1 MDEINRKDIRVNDV
15 VFVKRAGDVI
25 PEVDRVSLDNRT
37 NSIKIKHPLKC
48 PACGTKLVK
57 ISNQSIYKC
66 TNQYNCKPQI
76 VQTIQHFASR
86 KAMNITGLGESII
99 ESLVDLKIIKNF
111 TDLYGLT
118 IKRLQDIERL
128 GEKSSQN
135 LIDSIN
141 DSKKIPFDKLIYALG
156 IKEVGISTAQSLAAN
171 HRDLGS
177 LMSASKDELCLINDI
192 GDVVAEN
199 IYDYFKNPLNKKL
212 INKLIKNGL
221 LIEYPKS
228 TKDMKL
234 SGDTYVITG
243 TFTNFSRQDIEKII
257 IDNGGKVTGSIS
269 KHTTA
274 LILGT
279 KPGSKLVK
287 AKKS

>member
-1 MDEINRKDIRVNDV
+1 M
-15 VFVKRAGDVI
+15 
-25 PEVDRVSLDNRT
+25 
-37 NSIKIKHPLKC
+37 
-48 PACGTKLVK
+48 
-57 ISNQSIYKC
+57 
-66 TNQYNCKPQI
+66 
-76 VQTIQHFASR
+76 
-86 KAMNITGLGESII
+86 
-99 ESLVDLKIIKNF
+99 
-111 TDLYGLT
+111 
-118 IKRLQDIERL
+118 

-141 DSKKIPFDKLIYALG
+141 ASKKIPFDKLIYALG

-192 GDVVAEN
+192 GDIVAEN
-199 IYDYFKNPLNKKL
+199 IYEYFKNPLNKKL

-228 TKDMKL
+228 TKGMKL
-234 SGDTYVITG
+234 AGDTYVITG

-287 AKKS
+287 AKNLNVKIIKEDEFSKIL